1 MTTPTDHLS
10 EILTNLQTNKLLA
23 VLVGTGSYN
32 PVHVG
37 HIEIFKL
44 AKEKLKDK
52 FEIIGGFISPSH
64 ESYVSSKYLSSS
76 DYIPIDDRLKMI
88 ELATK
93 EAGVDEWLKADP
105 WYEIKKLKSKG
116 RCTRWFC

>member
-1 MTTPTDHLS
+1 MTTPTEHLS
-10 EILTNLQTNKLLA
+10 EKLANLKSTKPLA

-32 PVHVG
+32 PVHIG
-37 HIEIFKL
+37 HIEILKL

-64 ESYVSSKYLSSS
+64 ESYVSAKYKVSS
-76 DYIPIDDRLKMI
+76 DYIEIEDRLKMI

-105 WYEIKKLKSKG
+105 W
-116 RCTRWFC
+116 